1 MSARNTL
8 RRVFSLLAATVLVAG
23 CGGMP
28 VTQIELMPAPEVY
41 EAGNIDPFVDN
52 DPISNG
58 ALPGVLYATDRAPVP
73 PDDGDDEYYGD
84 ERGNVVRL
92 GLARIRLG
100 IDKTMTWEEA
110 RQISLLKNRTESY
123 PLEIAKVREFGP
135 LDRTV
140 RAFDD
145 SVKPDPGPG
154 RLFANEINRN
164 LARSDRKYV
173 YIYVHGYKVV
183 FENPVLVA
191 AELWHFLGYQGA
203 FVAYS
208 WPSTPRRLAYFSDL
222 EDANNSGRSLRAL
235 ILHIAQNTDVE
246 RIHVI
251 GYSAGTRVVTR
262 MLGDLGM
269 YGYLLDPEDIK
280 RRVKLGNVILV
291 GSDVDQGIL
300 AGYLLD
306 GALRVPDSLTIYQ
319 SSSDKALGMSRFVFK
334 KSRAGQALENIAV
347 GPRGRRFIKENSQL
361 RIIDVSNVEGADRD
375 NGHSYFRSSPTVS
388 SDILMTLMYDLSP
401 GDRGLV
407 QDKDGL
413 GAWRFPEDYISRLRE
428 ALNKVNPRLA
438 SGQD

>member
-1 MSARNTL
+1 MNACKAL
-8 RRVFSLLAATVLVAG
+8 RKVLPTATILAAG

-58 ALPGVLYATDRAPVP
+58 ALPGVLYATDRAPAP
-73 PDDGDDEYYGD
+73 ADDGEHDYYGD
-84 ERGNVVRL
+84 ERGNVLRL

-100 IDKTMTWEEA
+100 IDETVTWEEA

-123 PLEIAKVREFGP
+123 PLEIATVREFGP

-145 SVKPDPGPG
+145 NVEPDTGPG
-154 RLFANEINRN
+154 RLFADEIDRN
-164 LARSDRKYV
+164 LARSGRKDV

-183 FENPVLVA
+183 FDNPVLVA

-208 WPSTPRRLAYFSDL
+208 WPSTPRRLAYMSDL
-222 EDANNSGRSLRAL
+222 EDAVHSGRNLREL
-235 ILHIAQNTDVE
+235 ILHIAGNTDVE
-246 RIHVI
+246 QIHVI

-269 YGYLLDPEDIK
+269 YGYLLDPEDVK

-291 GSDVDQGIL
+291 GSDVDQQIM

-319 SSSDKALGMSRFVFK
+319 SSSDKALGLSRFVFK
-334 KSRAGQALENIAV
+334 RSRTGQTLENMVV
-347 GPRGRRFIKENSQL
+347 GPRGRQFLEEHPGL
-361 RIIDVSNVEGADRD
+361 RIIDVSNVEGADKD

-401 GDRGLV
+401 GNRGLV
-407 QDKDGL
+407 QDTDGL
-413 GAWRFPEDYISRLRE
+413 GAWRFPEDYILRLRE
-428 ALNKVNPRLA
+428 ALHKASPRA
-438 SGQD
+438 H